1 MLAVLII
8 SISILGTFIIRQR
21 RTKKTTGHVDGVN
34 YTLGSNFGSGV
45 TDQLVMTQS
54 PSSHDSN
61 GTQLSRDS
69 NEPQFV
75 YIDPKELDYR
85 CHLQKHINIISNRR
99 VSQIL
104 SGHHNFSPD
113 HRGPPP
119 TYEESH
125 RIYATISP
133 QPEPSGSIC
142 RQPRRVNLNEPIWA
156 LISLSVNSYCEK
168 IL

>member
-1 MLAVLII
+1 MLSVLII

-21 RTKKTTGHVDGVN
+21 RSQKRPGHVDEVN

-104 SGHHNFSPD
+104 SGHHHFPYSGGNSD
-113 HRGPPP
+113 LRGPPP

-125 RIYATISP
+125 RVYATISP
-133 QPEPSGSIC
+133 QTEPSGTISG
-142 RQPRRVNLNEPIWA
+142 QPRRVNLNEPIWKQ
-156 LISLSVNSYCEK
+156 I
-168 IL
+168 I